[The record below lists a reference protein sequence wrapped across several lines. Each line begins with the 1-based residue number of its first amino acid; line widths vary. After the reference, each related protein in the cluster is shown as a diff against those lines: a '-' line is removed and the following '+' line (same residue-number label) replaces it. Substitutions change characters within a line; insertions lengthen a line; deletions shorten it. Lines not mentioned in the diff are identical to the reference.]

1 MKQTLL
7 CDPTY
12 VRVLRLIK
20 NSIFLEFNFL
30 SISRIKMTILANTFA
45 LQPKLSLIIKNLS
58 SSTVS

>member
-20 NSIFLEFNFL
+20 NPIFLEFNFL